1 METEIYQKF
10 YNFLLKCESI
20 NQAREWNLLDSPNV
34 ICKLLLK
41 LPGVTTDKWVR
52 VVMNVRIKKEW
63 EANLRDFIGFIKE
76 ETDLVNYLLFS
87 ESAIDQYQE
96 KKSTKDEHLQ
106 KGLSSSAV
114 KSKKDEKDDQQRK
127 ETCLVCWK
135 GHLID
140 HCKEFNFKGKNKNPC

>member
-41 LPGVTTDKWVR
+41 LPGVTTDKWLR

-76 ETDLVNYLLFS
+76 ETDLVRF
-87 ESAIDQYQE
+87 
-96 KKSTKDEHLQ
+96 H
-106 KGLSSSAV
+106 
-114 KSKKDEKDDQQRK
+114 QRR
-127 ETCLVCWK
+127 
-135 GHLID
+135 
-140 HCKEFNFKGKNKNPC
+140 N